1 MALRLQKMGNGKYKN
16 GFDLTL
22 HGDCLNEP
30 RSWKK
35 PARIFVNSMSD
46 LFHKYVPLEYLQKV
60 FAVMNASQRHIFQVL
75 TKRAERLSEIVS
87 HVEWSNN
94 IWLGVTVEND
104 KYKDRIDAL
113 RDTTASIK
121 FISFEPLLGD
131 MGHIDLTGIDWA
143 IVGGESGPHARPM
156 KEDWVINIK
165 NQCEQQGTLFYF
177 KQWGGANKKKA
188 GRTLLDRI
196 WDDIPA
202 EASRTFEFI
211 A

>member
-1 MALRLQKMGNGKYKN
+1 
-16 GFDLTL
+16 
-22 HGDCLNEP
+22 
-30 RSWKK
+30 
-35 PARIFVNSMSD
+35 MSD